1 MVSLVFAMVGFAF
14 FDGSDSRLIKHHTK
28 VKGDLGV
35 LKAQVSLY
43 EQGYLILQPVTEH
56 APFDLVAYKDGIFKR
71 VQVKY
76 KSLDKTGALTIHFR
90 SCWADK
96 NGTHMQAVDKSE
108 VGLYCIYCPDTDECY
123 FLDPGDFD
131 KSVTL
136 RVEAP
141 KNNHMLNV
149 NFTSDYLG
157 VP

>member
-1 MVSLVFAMVGFAF
+1 M
-14 FDGSDSRLIKHHTK
+14 IHHHTK
-28 VKGDLGV
+28 EKGDLGV

-56 APFDLVAYKDGIFKR
+56 APFDLVAYKDGLFKR

-76 KSLDKTGALTIHFR
+76 KSLDKTGAITVHFR

-96 NGTHMQAVDKSE
+96 NGTHMQAVDKDAID
-108 VGLYCIYCPDTDECY
+108 LYCIYCPDSDECY
-123 FLDPGDFD
+123 YLDPKNYD

-136 RVEAP
+136 RVETP
-141 KNNHMLNV
+141 KNNQSQNIRLAA
-149 NFTSDYLG
+149 DYRG